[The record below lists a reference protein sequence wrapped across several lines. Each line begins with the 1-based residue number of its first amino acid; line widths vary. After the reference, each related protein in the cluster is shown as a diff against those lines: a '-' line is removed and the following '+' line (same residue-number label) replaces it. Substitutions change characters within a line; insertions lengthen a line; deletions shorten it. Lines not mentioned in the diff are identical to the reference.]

1 MLAAYVRDM
10 STDDRD
16 YRTTDPRRT
25 DGDLARVVAAVPG
38 GMAGRSHHR
47 RVDRV
52 GLDGV
57 ARADLTQY

>member
-1 MLAAYVRDM
+1 M